1 MEEMPKPERQGA
13 HPIFVAIYLILFVGV
28 SAYPAYLNGVSLSS
42 YGFDS
47 LLPISGY
54 LVPAFF
60 FSLIG
65 ILSVRGKN
73 SVIIAL
79 VGALISFAVLI
90 FLVQVFNWQV
100 F

>member
-13 HPIFVAIYLILFVGV
+13 HPIFVVLYLILFVGSV
-28 SAYPAYLNGVSLSS
+28 AYPAYLNGVSLDT
-42 YGFDS
+42 YRPEMI
-47 LLPISGY
+47 LPISGY

-79 VGALISFAVLI
+79 VGSLISFALLI
-90 FLVQVFNWQV
+90 FLVQVFGWQV